1 MKDRIKQIM
10 QNERLTSSAFADK
23 LQLGRAVVSHILNGR
38 NNPSLEVVTRILS
51 QWDNINPDWLLT
63 GTGNMYKN
71 DPQATADILSQ
82 PIQQNGNGSL
92 FQENQPDLFSHSAII
107 PDNNP
112 QTNEYRKEIVVEQPK
127 KEPENIEN
135 KTIIYQK
142 PSERKI
148 TKIIIYYSDNTF
160 ETFDANIKPL

>member
-82 PIQQNGNGSL
+82 PDST
-92 FQENQPDLFSHSAII
+92 EW
-107 PDNNP
+107 
-112 QTNEYRKEIVVEQPK
+112 
-127 KEPENIEN
+127 
-135 KTIIYQK
+135 
-142 PSERKI
+142 
-148 TKIIIYYSDNTF
+148 
-160 ETFDANIKPL
+160 